1 MFRNLLNDLFL
12 AGFLSLVFGPAI
24 GIGIVAAGRSFKAMM
39 DAA

>member
-1 MFRNLLNDLFL
+1 MKTLLNDLFL
-12 AGFLSLVFGPAI
+12 AGFLSLVFGPVI

>member
-1 MFRNLLNDLFL
+1 MKALLNDLFL
-12 AGFLSLVFGPAI
+12 AGFLTLVFGPAI